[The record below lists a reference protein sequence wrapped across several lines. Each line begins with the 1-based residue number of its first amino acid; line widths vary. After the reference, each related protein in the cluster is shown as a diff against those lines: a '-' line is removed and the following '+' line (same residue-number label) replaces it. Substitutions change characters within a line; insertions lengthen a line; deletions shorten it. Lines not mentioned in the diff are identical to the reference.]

1 MISPRPSILVLATV
15 LALLGTPW
23 PVNVAHA
30 FLDRIL
36 PSTDTKD
43 EFDGRFIDTLKPGA
57 WKPPLEAAMRE
68 AAEESSASPS
78 GFSFGSSG
86 DDVSSIEE
94 KIGAKNVIKS
104 EFEEIPGLTMLRM
117 NERGIIVLPV
127 LDAYLAGIARRL
139 LESSPITGA
148 PIKIYVTA
156 NERYGE
162 ARALP
167 DGTIAIPMAS
177 ILQADSE
184 DELAAL
190 LAHEISH
197 VLRGHHDLDW
207 FEQRQGNLVSGAE
220 LMLGLASGLAQQV
233 GKGNEMA
240 AKAARILVVA
250 EAVMQ
255 ASSKGLFPSWTREH
269 EDEADLLGLDLLIA
283 AGYNYDGMFTL
294 MQKMEEVELIDA
306 SKPDPYQQA
315 RKALE
320 EEIQQQ
326 TSRGNIGAAL
336 GNVLQ
341 AATLEF
347 GTALDRAAANHRSA
361 TDRLESIRDYFDRE
375 YADEIPPAMTALPL
389 EQVRKSRE
397 FIEFAEAYKDAS
409 EALDLAE
416 KGELSA
422 AEKAAR
428 SAVSG
433 PYKNHAWTRYAFYK
447 VRLEQGHQ
455 DRARQNLE
463 LALNDPYAPLLVY
476 QTLEKMDR
484 KAGSMESAAR
494 ILASAWE
501 EFQRPAALYPLLIH
515 HHHRKGDKAR
525 AQELAIECA
534 FKNREVAKI
543 CRTAAEGRDPD
554 MARTQ
559 NWLQALR

>member
-1 MISPRPSILVLATV
+1 MTSPRLLIPVLAAI
-15 LALLGTPW
+15 LALGTLW
-23 PVNVAHA
+23 PVDAAHA

-43 EFDGRFIDTLKPGA
+43 EFDGRFIDTLTPGA

-68 AAEESSASPS
+68 AAEKSSDSPS
-78 GFSFGSSG
+78 SFSFGGSG
-86 DDVSSIEE
+86 DDVSSVED
-94 KIGAKNVIKS
+94 KIGAKNAIRP

-117 NERGIIVLPV
+117 DERGIVVLPA

-139 LESSPITGA
+139 LEPSPITGA
-148 PIKIYVTA
+148 PITVYVTA
-156 NERYGE
+156 SERYGE
-162 ARALP
+162 AKALP

-240 AKAARILVVA
+240 AKAARILIVA
-250 EAVMQ
+250 EATM
-255 ASSKGLFPSWTREH
+255 AATSKGLFPSWTREH

-294 MQKMEEVELIDA
+294 MQKMEEAELIEA
-306 SKPDPYQQA
+306 SKPDPYQEA

-326 TSRGNIGAAL
+326 TNQGNIGAAL

-347 GTALDRAAANHRSA
+347 GTALDRASADHRSA
-361 TDRLESIRDYFDRE
+361 TDRLASIRDYFDRE

-397 FIEFAEAYKDAS
+397 FMEFAEAYKDAS
-409 EALDLAE
+409 KALDLAT
-416 KGELSA
+416 KGELSV

-447 VRLEQGHQ
+447 VRLEQGHR
-455 DRARQNLE
+455 DRAMQNLE
-463 LALNDPYAPLLVY
+463 LALNDPYVPLSVY
-476 QTLEKMDR
+476 TELEKMNR
-484 KAGSMESAAR
+484 KAGSIDSAAR
-494 ILASAWE
+494 VLASAWE
-501 EFQRPAALYPLLIH
+501 EFQRPAALYPPLIH
-515 HHHRKGDKAR
+515 HHQRKGEKAR

-559 NWLQALR
+559 SWLQALR

>member
-1 MISPRPSILVLATV
+1 MIFPRPAR
-15 LALLGTPW
+15 LALVALLLASIVW
-23 PVNVAHA
+23 PAGPAHA

-36 PSTDTKD
+36 PGTDTKD
-43 EFDGRFIDTLKPGA
+43 EFDGRFIDTLTPGA
-57 WKPPLEAAMRE
+57 WKPPLEAAMQE
-68 AAEESSASPS
+68 AAENSSTPS
-78 GFSFGSSG
+78 ATFSFGGGGDASG
-86 DDVSSIEE
+86 STEQKVEAKDVSQP
-94 KIGAKNVIKS
+94 
-104 EFEEIPGLTMLRM
+104 EFEQISGMTMLRM
-117 NERGIIVLPV
+117 DERGIVALPV

-139 LESSPITGA
+139 LEHSPIRGA
-148 PIKIYVTA
+148 PIMIYVTA
-156 NERYGE
+156 SERYGE
-162 ARALP
+162 AKALP

-220 LMLGLASGLAQQV
+220 LMLGLASGLAQQI

-240 AKAARILVVA
+240 AKAARILIVA
-250 EAVMQ
+250 EAAMT
-255 ASSKGLFPSWTREH
+255 ATSKGLFPSWTREH

-283 AGYNYDGMFTL
+283 AGYNYDGMFAL
-294 MQKMEEVELIDA
+294 MQKMEEAELVEA
-306 SKPDPYQQA
+306 SKPDPYQEV

-320 EEIQQQ
+320 EEIQLQ
-326 TSRGNIGAAL
+326 TSQGNIGGAL

-347 GTALDRAAANHRSA
+347 STALDRASVDHRSA

-375 YADEIPPAMTALPL
+375 YADEIPPAMTSLPL
-389 EQVRKSRE
+389 EQVRKSKE
-397 FIEFAEAYKDAS
+397 FMEFAEAYRDAS
-409 EALDLAE
+409 TALDLAE
-416 KGELSA
+416 KGDLPA

-433 PYKNHAWTRYAFYK
+433 PYNNHAWTRYAFYK
-447 VRLEQGHQ
+447 VRLEQGHR
-455 DRARQNLE
+455 DRAIQNLE
-463 LALNDPYAPLLVY
+463 LALNDPYVPLSVY
-476 QTLEKMDR
+476 KDLEQLNR
-484 KAGSMESAAR
+484 KAGSMDSAAR
-494 ILASAWE
+494 VLASAWE
-501 EFQRPAALYPLLIH
+501 EFQRPAALYPPLIH
-515 HHHRKGDKAR
+515 HHLRKGEKAR

-554 MARTQ
+554 MASTQ

>member
-1 MISPRPSILVLATV
+1 MIFPRPAR
-15 LALLGTPW
+15 LALLAFLLASIVW
-23 PVNVAHA
+23 PACTAHA

-43 EFDGRFIDTLKPGA
+43 EFDGRFIDTLTPGA
-57 WKPPLEAAMRE
+57 WKPPLEAAMQE
-68 AAEESSASPS
+68 AAEKSSTSSAT
-78 GFSFGSSG
+78 FSFGGGGDASG
-86 DDVSSIEE
+86 SIEQKVEAKDVSQPEL
-94 KIGAKNVIKS
+94 VR
-104 EFEEIPGLTMLRM
+104 IPGLSMLRM
-117 NERGIIVLPV
+117 DEGGIVFLPV
-127 LDAYLAGIARRL
+127 LDAYLASIARRL
-139 LESSPITGA
+139 QEHSPITGA
-148 PIKIYVTA
+148 PITIYVTA
-156 NERYGE
+156 SERYGE
-162 ARALP
+162 AKALP

-177 ILQADSE
+177 VLQADSE

-220 LMLGLASGLAQQV
+220 LMLGLASGLAQQI

-240 AKAARILVVA
+240 AKAARILIVA
-250 EAVMQ
+250 EAAMT
-255 ASSKGLFPSWTREH
+255 ATSKGLFPSWTREH

-283 AGYNYDGMFTL
+283 AGYNAEGMFD
-294 MQKMEEVELIDA
+294 MMRKMEKIEGEEA
-306 SKPDPYQQA
+306 SKPDPYQEA

-326 TSRGNIGAAL
+326 ANQGNIGAAL

-347 GTALDRAAANHRSA
+347 GTALDRASADHRSA
-361 TDRLESIRDYFDRE
+361 KGRHESLLDYFDRE

-389 EQVRKSRE
+389 EQVRKSKE
-397 FIEFAEAYKDAS
+397 FMEFAKAYKDAG
-409 EALDLAE
+409 EALDLAT
-416 KGELSA
+416 KGDLSA

-447 VRLEQGHQ
+447 VRLEQGHR
-455 DRARQNLE
+455 DRAMQNLE
-463 LALNDPYAPLLVY
+463 LALNDPYVPLSVY
-476 QTLEKMDR
+476 SELEKMSR
-484 KAGSMESAAR
+484 KTGSMDSAAR

-501 EFQRPAALYPLLIH
+501 EFQRPAALYPSLIYH
-515 HHHRKGDKAR
+515 HQRKGEKAR

-559 NWLQALR
+559 SWLQTLR